1 MEAIYHAFQHW
12 MLCACLAGLGMIA
25 ALLFLAKVAAP
36 AWDAVRRWWSLPCI
50 QRVIVGVCVVGLS
63 YYGATKQGWHVAYDG
78 GIKAGA
84 TANVV
89 TNDTV
94 SIHWQ
99 RDTSGGVYVPES
111 AAVYIDYRPNTAT
124 NAEWGLLAQTTVGA
138 WGWSGT
144 VENATNYDYN
154 VWAYYIPPE
163 PVHTNGVWTYKTHFD
178 RNGEY
183 ALPLRARVEVN
194 GVAIATPA
202 EKRKDEHTYCRAGL
216 LAMWDGI
223 NHGNDP
229 LIWRDLSGNGYDATQ
244 RVANAGWRWD
254 DDCYRGTSLNGHG
267 FRTPQALVDFFRS
280 NITNHTIEIVYRP
293 TASSRE
299 TIFGQYYGSPVG
311 LNIEYAPHLVGH
323 FRVYWGASPDFNSP
337 AWKTL
342 GMVRMTTTMLCN
354 GTNCQ
359 IYENGA
365 YKALAAQ
372 PNVDRVGVQNL
383 IIGGE
388 NSRSNMS
395 IRGELC
401 IVRIYSRA
409 LSADEIRHNYEIDKE
424 RFSLP

>member
-25 ALLFLAKVAAP
+25 ALVFLAKVAAP
-36 AWDAVRRWWSLPCI
+36 AWDALRRWWSLPCI

-63 YYGATKQGWHVAYDG
+63 YYGATKQGWHVGYDG

-111 AAVYIDYRPNTAT
+111 AAVYIDYRPNTET

-144 VENATNYDYN
+144 VQNATNYDYN

-202 EKRKDEHTYCRAGL
+202 AKRRDAVPTARDYIQDGL
-216 LAMWDGI
+216 IAMWDGI
-223 NHGNDP
+223 E
-229 LIWRDLSGNGYDATQ
+229 
-244 RVANAGWRWD
+244 NAGWGIHDPNATTWIDLIGGLIASSIDPSQVGADFMLSDGIHR
-254 DDCYRGTSLNGHG
+254 CYLPSLPSMEKFTIEMVVSDIKRKVSWSSVWAASNDNNSIGWPNTSSTTINWKYFSNRPGVSFDGGTLTALADGTTSGRLIVNGQSSSSSVSGSHLSWGTSSLQWSNPWGNNRGTL
-267 FRTPQALVDFFRS
+267 R
-280 NITNHTIEIVYRP
+280 NH
-293 TASSRE
+293 
-299 TIFGQYYGSPVG
+299 
-311 LNIEYAPHLVGH
+311 
-323 FRVYWGASPDFNSP
+323 
-337 AWKTL
+337 
-342 GMVRMTTTMLCN
+342 
-354 GTNCQ
+354 
-359 IYENGA
+359 
-365 YKALAAQ
+365 
-372 PNVDRVGVQNL
+372 
-383 IIGGE
+383 
-388 NSRSNMS
+388 
-395 IRGELC
+395 C
-401 IVRIYSRA
+401 IRIYSRV
-409 LSADEIRHNYEIDKE
+409 LTPEEIQHNNKIDKE
-424 RFSLP
+424 RFDLP